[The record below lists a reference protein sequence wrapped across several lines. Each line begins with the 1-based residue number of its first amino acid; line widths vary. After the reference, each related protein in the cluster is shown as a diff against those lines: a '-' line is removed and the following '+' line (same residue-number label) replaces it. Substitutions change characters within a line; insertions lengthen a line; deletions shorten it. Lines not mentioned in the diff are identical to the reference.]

1 MKNIILAF
9 SVLFASQALA
19 QITITSANMPSIGD
33 TLRFSNAALE
43 PYVLNEYRRGGPNQ
57 VWNFDTL
64 RVIGQSSRNFISPS
78 QTPYNSVPTNRI
90 GILFADTITLGGNSV
105 NTVYNFI
112 NSSAS
117 DFSVD
122 YRAASIPTGIPI
134 LPILRIQD
142 PYSDKDELFQFPLN
156 FNDRDSSTFNFVYT
170 FTNPLAS
177 IYYGSSG
184 YRINDVDAWGRVS
197 TPYGT
202 FNALRIV
209 TDMVSLDT
217 INALGQDI
225 GIPSHVRQ
233 YQWLTLEEKIPVM
246 EVNGVVNFGVFVP
259 NQVQFRDIPR
269 GTGRTQFTEAKF
281 NTSDTVT
288 QANTT
293 VSFTNNS
300 TGSSSYQ
307 WDFTPN
313 RVRYET
319 GSNSSR
325 DISVSFL
332 DTGKFTVRLI
342 VSEGYKIDTLERVDY
357 ISVNQ
362 GVPIVEF
369 ELENDSTIV
378 NEDFVIQNISQFGDS
393 FSWSVSPSS
402 FEYRNGTSSTSA
414 DSIVLRFSKV
424 GFYAI
429 SLSST
434 NASGTRSFTQNDAV
448 KVHFPVGIQ
457 ENSARLD
464 KLLTLSPNPAS
475 KGSEVTLQADPSLQL
490 RSIQI
495 FDTEGKL
502 IRQQE
507 IQSINTYSFALP
519 EVAGIYFFK
528 VETNKGSITKKVI
541 VE

>member
-1 MKNIILAF
+1 MKKTLFAL
-9 SVLFASQALA
+9 SVLFASQAFA
-19 QITITSANMPSIGD
+19 QITITSANMPNTGD
-33 TLRFSNAALE
+33 TLRFSSAVLE
-43 PYVLNEYRRGGPNQ
+43 PYVLNEYQRSGPNQ

-64 RVIGQSSRNFISPS
+64 RVIGQSVRSFISPS
-78 QTPYNSVPTNRI
+78 QTPYSSVPLNRI
-90 GILFADTITLGGNSV
+90 GVLFADTLTLGANSV
-105 NTVYNFI
+105 NAVYNFV
-112 NSSAS
+112 NSSVS

-122 YRAASIPTGIPI
+122 YRAASIPIPIPI

-170 FTNPLAS
+170 FNNPLAN
-177 IYYGSSG
+177 IYYGSIG
-184 YRINDVDAWGRVS
+184 YRINDVDAWGKVS

-202 FNALRIV
+202 FDALRIV
-209 TDMVSLDT
+209 SDMVSLDT
-217 INALGQDI
+217 IDALGQTI

-233 YQWLTLEEKIPVM
+233 YQWLALEEKIPVM
-246 EVNGVVNFGVFVP
+246 EVNGLVSFGVFVP
-259 NQVQFRDIPR
+259 NQVQFRDISR
-269 GTGRTQFTEAKF
+269 DNGRTQLTEAKF
-281 NTSDTVT
+281 DASDTIT

-293 VSFTNNS
+293 VNFTNNS
-300 TGSSSYQ
+300 TGSSFYQ

-319 GSNSSR
+319 GSATSR

-342 VSEGYKIDTLERVDY
+342 VSEGYKRDTLERGDY
-357 ISVNQ
+357 ISINL

-378 NEDFVIQNISQFGDS
+378 NEDFVVQNISQFGDS

-402 FEYRNGTSSTSA
+402 FEYRNGTSSSSA

-434 NASGTRSFTQNDAV
+434 NVSGTRSFTQNDAV
-448 KVHFPVGIQ
+448 KVHFPLGIQ
-457 ENSARLD
+457 ESSAYLD
-464 KLLTLSPNPAS
+464 NLLTISPNPSS
-475 KGSEVTLQADPSLQL
+475 KGSEVTFQADVSLKLHSLQIL
-490 RSIQI
+490 DI
-495 FDTEGKL
+495 DGKL

-507 IQSINTYSFALP
+507 IHSTNTVSFVLP
-519 EVAGIYFFK
+519 EVTGIYFFK
-528 VETNKGSITKKVI
+528 VHTNKGLITKKVI